1 MAKHSTTVGI
11 DVSQD
16 ALDIWVHPVGESW
29 RMDYR
34 TEHLRELVETLL
46 GWSPTVIVG
55 GHRRTGAANHRRSV
69 HCWAVGGG
77 GQSTPASGLRW
88 TLRIFGR
95 YRRGRLGVDDRGT
108 REFLNVWG
116 NCGW

>member
-46 GWSPTVIVG
+46 GWCQKS
-55 GHRRTGAANHRRSV
+55 S
-69 HCWAVGGG
+69 
-77 GQSTPASGLRW
+77 
-88 TLRIFGR
+88 
-95 YRRGRLGVDDRGT
+95 
-108 REFLNVWG
+108 
-116 NCGW
+116 

>member
-29 RMDYR
+29 RIDYR

-46 GWSPTVIVG
+46 GWSPTVIVVEA
-55 GHRRTGAANHRRSV
+55 T
-69 HCWAVGGG
+69 
-77 GQSTPASGLRW
+77 
-88 TLRIFGR
+88 
-95 YRRGRLGVDDRGT
+95 
-108 REFLNVWG
+108 
-116 NCGW
+116 